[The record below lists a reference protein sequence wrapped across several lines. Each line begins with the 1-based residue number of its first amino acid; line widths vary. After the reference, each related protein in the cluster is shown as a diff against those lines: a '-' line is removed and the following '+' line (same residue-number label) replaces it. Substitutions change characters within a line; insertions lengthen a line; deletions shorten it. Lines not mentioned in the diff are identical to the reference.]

1 MSQRRTYVCL
11 GYIIPKGWRVMIW
24 LRQLHNDPTN
34 FEDPMC
40 FNPDRWEVSFSAD
53 YSKLKKLKN
62 FI

>member
-53 YSKLKKLKN
+53 YS
-62 FI
+62 